1 MTAHPRRDE
10 DPPVDNPPAVSDAA
24 LAVANMMVENT
35 RATLRLAARLPGMRR
50 LAEDGAVVRARARSR
65 LEGLIDDV
73 LASPEVARA
82 IDRALAGTLPD
93 VVVRSLLEHEVVE
106 RLAADLVAEI
116 DIDVAVAAALEHETA
131 QRLVAS
137 VIASPGL
144 DHLLVQ
150 ATDRAL
156 RGPELQ
162 RVIEHV
168 ASSPEVRVALTSQS
182 TTLAQ
187 EMAEG
192 IRTRAGTLDDA
203 AEQKVRGWLRRPHPA

>member
-1 MTAHPRRDE
+1 MTAHPGRDE
-10 DPPVDNPPAVSDAA
+10 DPRVENPPAVSDAA

-35 RATLRLAARLPGMRR
+35 RSTLRLAARLPGMRR
-50 LAEDGAVVRARARSR
+50 LAADGAVVRARARSR

-82 IDRALAGTLPD
+82 LDRALAGTLPD
-93 VVVRSLLEHEVVE
+93 VIVRSLLEHEVVE

-116 DIDVAVAAALEHETA
+116 DVDVAVAAALEHETA
-131 QRLVAS
+131 QRLVAA

-156 RGPELQ
+156 SGPELQ

-168 ASSPEVRVALTSQS
+168 ASSPEVRVALASQS

-192 IRTRAGTLDDA
+192 IRTRAGTLDDV

>member
-1 MTAHPRRDE
+1 
-10 DPPVDNPPAVSDAA
+10 VDNPPAVSDAA

>member
-1 MTAHPRRDE
+1 M
-10 DPPVDNPPAVSDAA
+10 DNPPAVSDAA

-82 IDRALAGTLPD
+82 IDRLLAGTLPD

>member
-1 MTAHPRRDE
+1 
-10 DPPVDNPPAVSDAA
+10 VDNPPAVSDAA

-192 IRTRAGTLDDA
+192 IRTRAGTLDDV

>member
-1 MTAHPRRDE
+1 MTAHPTRDE

>member
-116 DIDVAVAAALEHETA
+116 DIDVAVAAALERET
-131 QRLVAS
+131 
-137 VIASPGL
+137 
-144 DHLLVQ
+144 
-150 ATDRAL
+150 
-156 RGPELQ
+156 
-162 RVIEHV
+162 
-168 ASSPEVRVALTSQS
+168 
-182 TTLAQ
+182 
-187 EMAEG
+187 
-192 IRTRAGTLDDA
+192 
-203 AEQKVRGWLRRPHPA
+203 

>member
-1 MTAHPRRDE
+1 M
-10 DPPVDNPPAVSDAA
+10 DNPPAVSDAA

-93 VVVRSLLEHEVVE
+93 VVVRSLLEHE
-106 RLAADLVAEI
+106 
-116 DIDVAVAAALEHETA
+116 TA

-192 IRTRAGTLDDA
+192 IRTRAGALDDA

>member
-1 MTAHPRRDE
+1 M
-10 DPPVDNPPAVSDAA
+10 DNPPAVSDAA